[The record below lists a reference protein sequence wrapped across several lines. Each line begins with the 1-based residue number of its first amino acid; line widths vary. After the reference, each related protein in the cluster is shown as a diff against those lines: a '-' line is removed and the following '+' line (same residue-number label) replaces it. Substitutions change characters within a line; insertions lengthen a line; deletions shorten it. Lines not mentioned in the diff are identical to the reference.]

1 MYKLT
6 GKATPPT
13 VLQTYDLNTKAKKN
27 LIHLIPIKNWLN
39 IAQRFNVSWKFD
51 VEDKTVFINAAN
63 TFDVAG
69 DSNKDYK
76 LSVYALKACNSKFTL
91 FFKNPNTHEFI
102 SFRVVHILIYLE
114 SYRYTRRCSINYLAI
129 FSCS

>member
-6 GKATPPT
+6 GKASPPA

-39 IAQRFNVSWKFD
+39 IPQRFNVSWKFD

-63 TFDVAG
+63 TLDVAG
-69 DSNKDYK
+69 DSVKDYK
-76 LSVYALKACNSKFTL
+76 LSIYTLKACTAKFTL

-102 SFRVVHILIYLE
+102 SFRVVHLFLFRI
-114 SYRYTRRCSINYLAI
+114 
-129 FSCS
+129 